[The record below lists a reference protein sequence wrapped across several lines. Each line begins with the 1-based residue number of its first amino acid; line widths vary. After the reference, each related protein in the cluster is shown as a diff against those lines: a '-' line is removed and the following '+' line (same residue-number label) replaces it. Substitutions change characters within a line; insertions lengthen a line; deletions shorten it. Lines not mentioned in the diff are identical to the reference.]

1 VTISTASAITQT
13 PTAQTSTTQNP
24 TTQTP
29 TSQAP
34 GTEGPMTPLPD
45 PGSSPR
51 TRVRRLPEKAVVDRS
66 ALHTVLDAGLVGHL
80 ALADDAGQPYAVP
93 VAYARRDETV
103 LFHGSTA
110 SRLFRLCAA
119 GTPVCFAVTLLDG
132 LVLAR
137 SAFESSMNYRSV
149 MALGHCAVLH
159 GRAKRTALEQISEH
173 LMPGRW
179 QEIRHPS
186 EQELRATTVLELGL
200 EECSLKVS
208 AGGPDDGE
216 PDLGLPVWA
225 GAVPLA
231 ETWCDPV
238 PAEDLAAEFESV
250 PDYIR
255 RWRR

>member
-1 VTISTASAITQT
+1 MTISTASAITQT
-13 PTAQTSTTQNP
+13 PTT
-24 TTQTP
+24 
-29 TSQAP
+29 
-34 GTEGPMTPLPD
+34 MTPLAERPTTLPPD

-66 ALHTVLDAGLVGHL
+66 ALHKVLDAGLVGHL
-80 ALADDAGQPYAVP
+80 ALADDTGQPYAVP

-119 GTPVCFAVTLLDG
+119 GTPVCFTVTLLDG

-159 GRAKRTALEQISEH
+159 GRAKRIALEQVSEH

-179 QEIRHPS
+179 QHIRQPS

-208 AGGPDDGE
+208 AGGPDD
-216 PDLGLPVWA
+216 DASDVGLPVWA

-238 PAEDLAAEFESV
+238 PAEDLAAEFASV

>member
-13 PTAQTSTTQNP
+13 PTTEIRPAQTRPTHAPNAERP
-24 TTQTP
+24 TTLP
-29 TSQAP
+29 
-34 GTEGPMTPLPD
+34 PD

-51 TRVRRLPEKAVVDRS
+51 TQVRRLPEKAVIDRS
-66 ALHTVLDAGLVGHL
+66 ALHRVLDAGLVGHL
-80 ALADDAGQPYAVP
+80 ALADDTGQPYAVP

-119 GTPVCFAVTLLDG
+119 GTPVCFTVTLLDG

-149 MALGHCAVLH
+149 LALGHCAVLH
-159 GRAKRTALEQISEH
+159 GQAKRTALEQISEH

-200 EECSLKVS
+200 EEGSLKVS

-216 PDLGLPVWA
+216 SDGGLPVWA

-250 PDYIR
+250 PGYIR

>member
-1 VTISTASAITQT
+1 
-13 PTAQTSTTQNP
+13 
-24 TTQTP
+24 
-29 TSQAP
+29 
-34 GTEGPMTPLPD
+34 MTPPPD

-66 ALHTVLDAGLVGHL
+66 ALHRVLDAGLVGHL
-80 ALADDAGQPYAVP
+80 ALADDTGQPYAVP

-119 GTPVCFAVTLLDG
+119 GAPVCFTVTLLDG

-137 SAFESSMNYRSV
+137 SAFESSMNYRSA

-159 GRAKRTALEQISEH
+159 GRAKRIALERISEH

-179 QEIRHPS
+179 NEIRHPS
-186 EQELRATTVLELGL
+186 EQELRATAVLELGL

-208 AGGPDDGE
+208 EGGPDDAE
-216 PDLGLPVWA
+216 PDVGLPVWA
-225 GAVPLA
+225 GTVPLA

-250 PDYIR
+250 PEYLR